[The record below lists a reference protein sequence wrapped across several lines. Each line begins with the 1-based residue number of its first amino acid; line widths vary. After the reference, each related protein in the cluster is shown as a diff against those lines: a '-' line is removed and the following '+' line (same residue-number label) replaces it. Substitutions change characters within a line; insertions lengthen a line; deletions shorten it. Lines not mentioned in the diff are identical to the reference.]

1 MEDRIEINGVWYV
14 REDSLKPESKKDF
27 DFEITETRELQIESE
42 NYRLVG
48 SVLLEDERF
57 IMPALK
63 VEFTGGKEHG
73 RESEFWDNEP
83 FLFGL
88 ATGTPESMEQMIGES
103 EELIEASKL
112 ITKRMMELRWVN

>member
-1 MEDRIEINGVWYV
+1 MEDRIQINGVWYI

-27 DFEITETRELQIESE
+27 DFEITETRELRIESE
-42 NYRLVG
+42 NYTLVG
-48 SVLLEDERF
+48 SVLFEDERF

-63 VEFTGGKEHG
+63 IEFTGGKEHG
-73 RESEFWDNEP
+73 RESEFWDNES

-88 ATGTPESMEQMIGES
+88 ATGNHESMEGITGES